1 MSILQIS
8 KIQQRSGD
16 LVDLPQLDE
25 AEFGFASDA
34 KKLFIGK
41 TIGETQNIEVL
52 TAFSDIAFDQI
63 DGAVGNLNI
72 DGNTLANGQ
81 VLSYDGSNWV
91 NKGGG
96 AGGFINLGNV
106 TDVSISGGEIGYV
119 LTTDSDGGLSWTP
132 KGLIVLDIQNISA
145 EANARMTLTEPYPL
159 SSGVEITVQSILPG
173 SGANAQYANTF
184 NGELFWLKSVPGN
197 LQLYDIFTDASL
209 ATPANTTG
217 FGIYPGN
224 GIAIFNTTTAN
235 GGLVAGGN
243 TSIQYNNGYDFAG
256 DTILTWNYLNNTLN
270 VGNLTSNTAANLV
283 VTGLTNLGNVS
294 NVTIT
299 GGDPAQFLKT
309 DGNGELYWGN
319 LREDPVGYYFHR
331 QDTANTTW
339 TVIHNL
345 NTQFVDV
352 TPVNGGGYSWTG
364 RYDYP
369 QVTFINANAVSLT
382 FSSAE
387 SGYVVVEGE
396 SANSQTYYL
405 HTQAVASTT
414 WNVTHNLN
422 TRYVAVTPSDTGNV
436 STIGEYN
443 YPIVSYNT
451 ANTLTLTWDTAVT
464 GNVSVVGSNLMAG
477 YYLHDQ
483 SVPSTTWIVNHN
495 LNTRYLS
502 VTPVDSTDNSYV
514 GRYDYPEIYYNSQN
528 TLTLTFPTAI
538 TGKVA
543 VIGSGG
549 YEYPAGGID
558 TSVQFNDGGVLNGT
572 TAFVFDK
579 LSNTVTVENI
589 VITGNTSITGNLS
602 LDVLTANTV
611 NTVALTTGA
620 VGTAGTIT
628 GDWTLSSGSRLTAT
642 YADLAE
648 YYSADRSYT
657 PGTVLEFGG
666 DKEVTA
672 ASSESNKIAG
682 VVSAEPAYVMNG
694 SIQAEN
700 PVMVAMMGR
709 VKVKVVGWVSKGD
722 MLVSAGNGFAKTSI
736 MSPKIGTVIGKAI
749 ENKNDSGEGY
759 VEVMVGRL

>member
-34 KKLFIGK
+34 KRLFIGK
-41 TIGETQNIEVL
+41 TLGETQNIEVL
-52 TAFSDIAFDQI
+52 TAFSEIAFDQI

-72 DGNTLANGQ
+72 NGSTLANGQ

-145 EANARMTLTEPYPL
+145 AASSRMTLTEPYPL

-173 SGANAQYANTF
+173 SGVNTQYASTF
-184 NGELFWLKSVPGN
+184 NGNVFWLKSVPGN
-197 LQLYDIFTDASL
+197 LQLYDIYADAGLTS
-209 ATPANTTG
+209 PINTTG
-217 FGIYPGN
+217 FGTYPGN

-256 DTILTWNYLNNTLN
+256 GTVLTWNYTNNTLR
-270 VGNLTSNTAANLV
+270 VGNATTPTPGNLV
-283 VTGLTNLGNVS
+283 VTGTTNLGDIS

-299 GGDPAQFLKT
+299 GGEQYQFLKT

-331 QDTANTTW
+331 QDTASVTW
-339 TVIHNL
+339 TVVHNL

-352 TPVNGGGYSWTG
+352 TPINGAGYSWTG

-369 QVTFINANAVSLT
+369 RVTFVNANAVSLT

-387 SGYVVVEGE
+387 SGYVVVEGD
-396 SANSQTYYL
+396 SANSATYYL
-405 HTQAVASTT
+405 HTQAAPSTT
-414 WNVTHNLN
+414 WNVTHNLD
-422 TRYVAVTPSDTGNV
+422 TRYVAVTPADTGNMSV
-436 STIGEYN
+436 VGEYN
-443 YPIVSYNT
+443 YPTVNYT
-451 ANTLTLTWDTAVT
+451 GANTLTLTWSSAVA
-464 GNVSVVGSNLMAG
+464 GNVSIVGSNSMAG

-483 SVPSTTWIVNHN
+483 TVASTTWTVNHN

-502 VTPVDSTDNSYV
+502 VTPVDATNVSYV
-514 GRYDYPEIYYNSQN
+514 GRYDYPEIYYNTQN
-528 TLTLTFPTAI
+528 QLTLTFPTAV

-549 YEYPAGGID
+549 YEYPAGGVD
-558 TSVQFNDGGVLNGT
+558 TSVQFNDGGVLNGS
-572 TAFVFDK
+572 TAFTFNK
-579 LSNTVTVENI
+579 TSNTVSVQNLNTTVI
-589 VITGNTSITGNLS
+589 
-602 LDVLTANTV
+602 
-611 NTVALTTGA
+611 TTGA
-620 VGTAGTIT
+620 AATSGTIT
-628 GDWTLSSGSRLTAT
+628 GNWTLGSGSRLTAT

-648 YYSADRSYT
+648 YYAADKLYA

-672 ASSESNKIAG
+672 ASAESNKIAG

-694 SIQAEN
+694 SIETEY

-709 VKVKVVGWVSKGD
+709 VKVKAVGWVSKGD

-749 ENKNDSGEGY
+749 ENKNDTGEGY